1 MSKNFAVV
9 AVMALALS
17 SCAGQNSEIKDRVQ
31 NLKDDYYRCVRNS
44 AASQM
49 VAQARQIRDGN
60 AIAETAFQAC
70 ATEESNMRVFVA
82 SLDASPLEATAIVN
96 KHKSI
101 LKREIVEANPSPIAQ
116 RANPSPK

>member
-1 MSKNFAVV
+1 MKKGV
-9 AVMALALS
+9 AVSAIIGALALC
-17 SCAGQNSEIKDRVQ
+17 SCAGHNSELRDRVQ
-31 NLKDDYYRCVRNS
+31 NLKDSYYRCVRNS

-49 VAQARQIRDGN
+49 VAQARQVRDGN

-70 ATEESNMRVFVA
+70 ATEESNMRIFVA

-101 LKREIVEANPSPIAQ
+101 LKREIVEANPSPLSQ
-116 RANPSPK
+116 HSSPK